1 MTRRFRLKARRGLT
15 LLEVLVAAAVMAVG
29 IGLSLEAIGHCA
41 SVSAQVKD
49 RNAALLYARSKLEE
63 ILKEPTIAIGSD
75 QGKNT
80 DDTSNYDWYAN
91 IDQSSDAS
99 LYIVRVRATNR
110 QTQYSADVWAL
121 RRPDLNTTPDGS
133 TINPDGTTTPADGT
147 TTGTTT
153 QPAAGGGA

>member
-1 MTRRFRLKARRGLT
+1 MGGDFCFADNER
-15 LLEVLVAAAVMAVG
+15 VG
-29 IGLSLEAIGHCA
+29 KIDRCNFSKFVSSA
-41 SVSAQVKD
+41 STMKTFS
-49 RNAALLYARSKLEE
+49 
-63 ILKEPTIAIGSD
+63 IAIGSD

-153 QPAAGGGA
+153 TPAAGSGT